1 MSTRQLVTIQDPAKE
16 TGHDTVSLPAVLASP
31 IRLDIVRLV
40 HKLMA
45 KNHRQPYAVS
55 PQAGMQSSAKS
66 WGTGRAVSRIPRVPG
81 GGTHRAG
88 QGAFGNM
95 CRGGRMFAPTKVYR
109 RWHRKI
115 AKGQRRYAVCSAL
128 AATAVPALVMSR
140 GHRINQ
146 LAEIPFVVANTQLN
160 VLKKT
165 KQAVELLKKLHAYE
179 DVEKSIN
186 SKHTRPG
193 KGKARGRRYIRAKG
207 PLIIHTK
214 SMSNSLVK
222 SFRNIPG
229 IEMCHVNKLNLLT
242 LAPGGHLGRF
252 IIWSESAFKNLNRI
266 FGTLKKFSAVKHNF
280 RIPYPVMT
288 NADVNRIINSDEVQ
302 SVLRKKKPK
311 KPFLPRKRNPLRNFG
326 ALVKLNPYAVTQ
338 RRAAINLNLQN
349 IEKKVKLR
357 AAAADKPK
365 RKPKSKQA
373 ASKKAP
379 PPKGKAVKQQPKVE
393 KKGAKKT
400 IKKSRRTKRASKRWL
415 SVLLAPAIAPVRG
428 PAEFTPK
435 YQ

>member
-1 MSTRQLVTIQDPAKE
+1 MSHRQLVTIQDPSKE
-16 TGHDTVSLPAVLASP
+16 TDHETIPLPAVLASP

-40 HKLMA
+40 HKMMA

-140 GHRINQ
+140 GHRINK
-146 LAEIPFVVANTQLN
+146 LAEIPFVVANSQFS

-165 KQAVELLKKLHAYE
+165 KQAVELLKKLNAYD

-186 SKHTRPG
+186 SKHIRPG

-214 SMSNSLVK
+214 TMSDSLVK

-229 IEMCHVNKLNLLT
+229 IELCHVNKLNLLT

-252 IIWSESAFKNLNRI
+252 IIWSESAFKSLNRI
-266 FGTLKKFSAVKHNF
+266 FGTLKKYSSVKHNF
-280 RIPYPVMT
+280 KIPYPVMM

-302 SVLRKKKPK
+302 SVLRKKKPR

-326 ALVKLNPYAVTQ
+326 ALIKLNPYAVTQ
-338 RRAAINLNLQN
+338 KRDLIELNVRNIAKKANLR
-349 IEKKVKLR
+349 EKAKERPKT
-357 AAAADKPK
+357 KPK
-365 RKPKSKQA
+365 Q
-373 ASKKAP
+373 KAK
-379 PPKGKAVKQQPKVE
+379 PPKGKVE
-393 KKGAKKT
+393 KKT
-400 IKKSRRTKRASKRWL
+400 
-415 SVLLAPAIAPVRG
+415 
-428 PAEFTPK
+428 
-435 YQ
+435 

>member
-1 MSTRQLVTIQDPAKE
+1 MSIRQLVTVQDPSALTE
-16 TGHDTVSLPAVLASP
+16 RQTIPLPAVLNAP
-31 IRLDIVRLV
+31 IRIDIVHLV
-40 HKLMA
+40 HKSMA

-55 PQAGMQSSAKS
+55 PDAGMQSSAKS

-146 LAEIPFVVANTQLN
+146 IAEIPFVVANSQLKA
-160 VLKKT
+160 LKKT
-165 KQAVELLKKLHAYE
+165 KQAVELLKKLNAYE

-186 SKHTRPG
+186 SKHIRPG

-214 SMSNSLVK
+214 SLNNSLVK

-229 IEMCHVNKLNLLT
+229 IELCHVNKLNLLT

-252 IIWSESAFKNLNRI
+252 IIWSESAFKSLNAI
-266 FGTLKKFSAVKHNF
+266 FGTLTKNSIVKHGF
-280 RIPYPVMT
+280 RIPRPVMT

-302 SVLRKKKPK
+302 SVLRRKKPR
-311 KPFLPRKRNPLRNFG
+311 KPFNPMKRNPLKNFG

-338 RRAAINLNLQN
+338 RRNAIRLNEVN
-349 IEKKVKLR
+349 IAKKAKLR
-357 AAAADKPK
+357 AEGGKKPPKKEKPK
-365 RKPKSKQA
+365 KRVA
-373 ASKKAP
+373 AKKKAAE
-379 PPKGKAVKQQPKVE
+379 KGKGKKVAPKD
-393 KKGAKKT
+393 KGAIKT
-400 IKKSRRTKRASKRWL
+400 IKKSGRTRRASRRWL
-415 SVLLAPAIAPVRG
+415 AVLNAPAIAPQRG
-428 PAEFTPK
+428 AAEVTLK